1 MEHVYTDTPT
11 NLKGIT
17 VKKTSLILALLAL
30 GTVAGPVL
38 AQQSPWLVR
47 LRAVNIDTANKFDA
61 TAPGAGLGLSD
72 NVNVS
77 NKTIPE
83 VDISYFFTP
92 NLAAELILT
101 YPQKHDVTLDNG
113 AKVGTFK
120 HLPPTLLLQYH
131 FMPEAQFSPYVGA
144 GLNYTR
150 VSQIDLGG
158 LQLEKN
164 SYGLALQAGV
174 DYKLDKNWSL
184 NLDVKKVQI
193 RSDLST
199 AAGTKLG
206 TVKIDPW
213 LVGVGVGYRF

>member
-1 MEHVYTDTPT
+1 M
-11 NLKGIT
+11 
-17 VKKTSLILALLAL
+17 KKSSLILALVAL

-47 LRAVNIDTANKFDA
+47 ARVVNIDTANKFDA
-61 TAPGAGLGLSD
+61 TNAGRGAGAGSD
-72 NVNVS
+72 SVHVS

-101 YPQKHDVTLDNG
+101 YPQKHDVTLNG
-113 AKVGTFK
+113 NNIGTLK
-120 HLPPTLLLQYH
+120 HLPPTLSLQYH

-144 GLNYTR
+144 GINYTR
-150 VSQIDLGG
+150 VSQVNLLNGAAN
-158 LQLEKN
+158 LEKN
-164 SYGLALQAGV
+164 SVGLSLQAGV

-193 RSDLST
+193 RSDLSL
-199 AAGTKLG
+199 ASDGTKLG

>member
-1 MEHVYTDTPT
+1 M
-11 NLKGIT
+11 
-17 VKKTSLILALLAL
+17 KKSSLILALVAL

-61 TAPGAGLGLSD
+61 TTAGAALSD

-92 NLAAELILT
+92 NLAAELVLT
-101 YPQKHDVTLDNG
+101 YPQKHDVSLNDGTH
-113 AKVGTFK
+113 VGTFK
-120 HLPPTLLLQYH
+120 HLPPTLSLQYH

-144 GLNYTR
+144 GINYTR
-150 VSQIDLGG
+150 VSQVNLGG
-158 LQLEKN
+158 NTLDLEKN

-193 RSDLST
+193 RSDLKT
-199 AAGTKLG
+199 ADGTKLG

>member
-1 MEHVYTDTPT
+1 M
-11 NLKGIT
+11 
-17 VKKTSLILALLAL
+17 KKSSLILALLAL
-30 GTVAGPVL
+30 GTVAAPVM
-38 AQQSPWLVR
+38 AQQSPWMVR
-47 LRAVNIDTANKFDA
+47 ARVVNIDTANKFD
-61 TAPGAGLGLSD
+61 TSVPGLKDGIH
-72 NVNVS
+72 VS

-101 YPQKHDVTLDNG
+101 YPQKHDVSAPGLG
-113 AKVGTFK
+113 AGKIGTFK
-120 HLPPTLLLQYH
+120 HLPPTLSLQYH

-144 GLNYTR
+144 GINYTR
-150 VSQIDLGG
+150 VSQVNLPGDFK
-158 LQLEKN
+158 LEKN

-174 DYKLDKNWSL
+174 DFKLDKNWSL

-193 RSDLST
+193 RSDLSSD
-199 AAGTKLG
+199 ALGGKVG